1 MKKVLSAA
9 LSLAMT
15 ASFATGFAVMS
26 SAEEITVDQNHVIP
40 YVPVSYTHLSKRTT
54 KNRFAPANT
63 TKLQNT
69 LLNIF
74 ISSTSNLFIQAAF
87 IILTISYFEKRCNNV
102 PNNSKSILRPNPQ
115 LNVSPQYPNIKMLA
129 SRKK

>member
-40 YVPVSYTHLSKRTT
+40 YVQPENIPTIDGKTT
-54 KNRFAPANT
+54 SENEWA
-63 TKLQNT
+63 
-69 LLNIF
+69 
-74 ISSTSNLFIQAAF
+74 
-87 IILTISYFEKRCNNV
+87 RCV
-102 PNNSKSILRPNPQ
+102 
-115 LNVSPQYPNIKMLA
+115 
-129 SRKK
+129 